1 MKIVIIALI
10 LIVNLILAYIGDI
23 TYLMYLAGIYL
34 MLTIILKLEKIIFNK
49 QDIRKKIYHLM
60 NI

>member
-23 TYLMYLAGIYL
+23 TYLMYLAGVAL
-34 MLTIILKLEKIIFNK
+34 MINIIKGCSK
-49 QDIRKKIYHLM
+49 QMKR
-60 NI
+60 

>member
-23 TYLMYLAGIYL
+23 TYLMYLAGVAL
-34 MLTIILKLEKIIFNK
+34 MINIIKGVNEL
-49 QDIRKKIYHLM
+49 
-60 NI
+60 